1 MDPGTIP
8 IELSHLTDLE
18 KILVARIHPV
28 TSIYHAKDQQY
39 KHNGNMINFVQDVNL
54 IARVLPYNPTDLSA
68 ILIVNT
74 SGSHAHEYENKESR
88 VRREFVRQALDWL
101 KHINAYY
108 NNIIIDS
115 GPLQKLPADEIPADL
130 SNTSQDEV
138 KYQDEEKTYLVC
150 KKRA

>member
-1 MDPGTIP
+1 MFVYRTKG
-8 IELSHLTDLE
+8 
-18 KILVARIHPV
+18 
-28 TSIYHAKDQQY
+28 QQY
-39 KHNGNMINFVQDVNL
+39 KYSGNVIKFAREVNL
-54 IARVLPYNPTDLSA
+54 IAKVLPYNPTDLSA

-74 SGSHAHEYENKESR
+74 SGSHAHEYENKEFR

-108 NNIIIDS
+108 NDIIIDS